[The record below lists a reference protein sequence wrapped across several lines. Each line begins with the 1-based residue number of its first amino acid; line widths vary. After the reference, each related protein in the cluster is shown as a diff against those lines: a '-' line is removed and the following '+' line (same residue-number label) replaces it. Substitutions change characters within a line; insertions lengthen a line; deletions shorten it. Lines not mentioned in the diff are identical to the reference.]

1 MGLLI
6 DTIMM
11 FFQSSHSLPLAMV
24 MLFDFQDRGFVR
36 RDRASKEDEEP
47 LPEVRDLEESLQR
60 LFARSRSFDLVKGE
74 MLL

>member
-1 MGLLI
+1 MQLI
-6 DTIMM
+6 HTVTM

-47 LPEVRDLEESLQR
+47 LEEVRDLEERLQR
-60 LFARSRSFDLVKGE
+60 LNVQVVGSRKGE
-74 MLL
+74 KLL